1 MPLYS
6 QTSRGNMTT
15 QYTQPTPEKRQ
26 ELLRI
31 AGESDRLVKDQERK
45 KITTLSR
52 TQTWKL
58 ERMGAHPQRVQLSVN
73 SIAWLLSDLLWFI
86 YKQVPINNTNN
97 KPK

>member
-1 MPLYS
+1 
-6 QTSRGNMTT
+6 MTT

-26 ELLRI
+26 ELLKI

-58 ERMGAHPQRVQLSVN
+58 EREGSHPQRRRLSTN

-86 YKQVPINNTNN
+86 YKQESTSNTNKKSN
-97 KPK
+97 S